1 MIILEIIAG
10 FIIEVIIIDIIG
22 GTISRLNN
30 AILKLRGIKTRAVE
44 EIKLDKL
51 KRRYEYKTIA
61 LRSNYNELKKG
72 NKGVVLEL
80 IDNENAYVEFEGIED
95 VVNVPINEIR
105 IKRKA
110 SELF

>member
-1 MIILEIIAG
+1 VDWG
-10 FIIEVIIIDIIG
+10 HSR
-22 GTISRLNN
+22 TISRLNN
-30 AILKLRGIKTRAVE
+30 AILKLRGIKTRTVD

-51 KRRYEYKTIA
+51 KRRDEYKTIA